1 MSISPSRLVIAT
13 RASRL
18 ALWQAHHVRD
28 LLLDLYP
35 DCHVDLLEMTTKGDR
50 ILDRTLSKVGGK
62 GLFVKELETALL
74 DGRADLAVHSLKDV
88 PVELTTP
95 FSLSTIMT
103 RDDPRDAFV
112 SNTYKSLDEMPK
124 GTVVGTS
131 SLRRES
137 QIRHR
142 YPDLVVKP
150 LRGNLDTRLKKLNLG
165 EYDAIILAA
174 VGLIRLGL
182 EHRICSYLSVEDSL
196 PSAGQGALGIEILEA
211 RTEMQRWLE
220 PLVCAESTA
229 CAAAERAVSKTLGG
243 SCQVPLAAYA
253 QISNGDIMVR
263 ALVAEPDG
271 SVVMRAEATGPVAD
285 AGRLGEQVAVELME
299 KGAREILS
307 RLLTA
312 DDIP

>member
-28 LLLDLYP
+28 QLLALYP
-35 DCHVDLLEMTTKGDR
+35 DCHVELLEMTTKGDR

-88 PVELTTP
+88 PVDLTSP
-95 FSLSTIMT
+95 FSLSTILK

-112 SNTYKSLDEMPK
+112 SNTYSSLAEMPK

-137 QIRHR
+137 QIRER

-174 VGLIRLGL
+174 VGLTRLGL
-182 EHRICSYLSVEDSL
+182 EHRIGSYLSVEDSL
-196 PSAGQGALGIEILEA
+196 PSAGQGALGIEVLEA

-220 PLVCAESTA
+220 PLVCAESTS
-229 CAAAERAVSKTLGG
+229 CAVAERAVSKALGG

-253 QISNGDIMVR
+253 QIINGDMTVR

-271 SVVMRAEATGPVAD
+271 SVVMRAQATGPVAD
-285 AGRLGEQVAVELME
+285 AQRLGEQAATELMDR
-299 KGAREILS
+299 GA
-307 RLLTA
+307 
-312 DDIP
+312 

>member
-1 MSISPSRLVIAT
+1 MTTFPSRLVIAT

-28 LLLDLYP
+28 RLLGLYP

-112 SNTYKSLDEMPK
+112 SNTYASLDDMPK
-124 GTVVGTS
+124 GSVVGTS
-131 SLRRES
+131 SLRREA
-137 QIRHR
+137 QIRQR
-142 YPDLVVKP
+142 YPELVVKP

-174 VGLIRLGL
+174 VGLSRLGL
-182 EHRICSYLSVEDSL
+182 NHRICSYLSVEDSL
-196 PSAGQGALGIEILEA
+196 PSAGQGALGIEILEG

-220 PLVCAESTA
+220 PLACTESTS
-229 CAAAERAVSKTLGG
+229 CAVAERAVSRVLGG

-253 QISNGDIMVR
+253 QVSDNAITVR

-271 SVVMRAEATGPVAD
+271 SVVLHAQTTGPVAD
-285 AGRLGEQVAVELME
+285 AQILGEQAAIELLE

-307 RLLTA
+307 KLLTA
-312 DDIP
+312 DSTS

>member
-28 LLLDLYP
+28 RLLDIYP

-95 FSLSTIMT
+95 FALSTIME

-112 SNTYKSLDEMPK
+112 SNTYKTLDEMPN
-124 GTVVGTS
+124 GSVVGTS
-131 SLRRES
+131 SLRREA
-137 QIRHR
+137 QLRKR
-142 YPDLVVKP
+142 YPNLVVKP

-165 EYDAIILAA
+165 EYDGIILAA
-174 VGLIRLGL
+174 VGLKRLEL

-196 PSAGQGALGIEILEA
+196 PSAGQGALGIEILEIRA
-211 RTEMQRWLE
+211 ELRKWLL
-220 PLVCAESTA
+220 PLECKTSTA
-229 CAAAERAVSKTLGG
+229 CSIAERAVSKMLGG

-253 QISNGDIMVR
+253 QVQGDAITVR

-271 SVVMRAEATGPVAD
+271 SEILRAQATGSVTEALDVGERVA
-285 AGRLGEQVAVELME
+285 AELLD
-299 KGAREILS
+299 KGARDILT
-307 RLLTA
+307 RLLA
-312 DDIP
+312 DAAP

>member
-28 LLLDLYP
+28 RLLELYP

-112 SNTYKSLDEMPK
+112 SNTYQSLDAMPK
-124 GTVVGTS
+124 GSVVGTS
-131 SLRRES
+131 SLRREA
-137 QIRHR
+137 QLRQR
-142 YPDLVVKP
+142 YPGLIVKP
-150 LRGNLDTRLKKLNLG
+150 LRGNLDTRLKKLNMG

-174 VGLIRLGL
+174 VGLKRLEL
-182 EHRICSYLSVEDSL
+182 EHRICSYIPVEDSL

-211 RTEMQRWLE
+211 RTELNKWLD
-220 PLVCAESTA
+220 PLACPTSTA
-229 CAAAERAVSKTLGG
+229 CSIAERAVSKMLGG

-253 QISNGDIMVR
+253 QVHDAMISVR

-271 SVVMRAEATGPVAD
+271 SRVLRAQAQGPVANALD
-285 AGRLGEQVAVELME
+285 IGEQAAAELLEM
-299 KGAREILS
+299 GAQDILA
-307 RLLTA
+307 RLLSDTT
-312 DDIP
+312 P